1 MGVLKRGLN
10 GIFSRICTR
19 VLSISMGRVKAWGGT
34 GQAVLPLGGVRSLI
48 YTHKLHANVTTGH
61 LLFSYFLQ
69 SGASSL
75 AKHRGAYFSA
85 VYGSIQDPIAAP
97 GLFDIQVP

>member
-61 LLFSYFLQ
+61 LLFSYFLTYIFWYLCPDFVIQ
-69 SGASSL
+69 SAECHPQGRRL
-75 AKHRGAYFSA
+75 
-85 VYGSIQDPIAAP
+85 I
-97 GLFDIQVP
+97 